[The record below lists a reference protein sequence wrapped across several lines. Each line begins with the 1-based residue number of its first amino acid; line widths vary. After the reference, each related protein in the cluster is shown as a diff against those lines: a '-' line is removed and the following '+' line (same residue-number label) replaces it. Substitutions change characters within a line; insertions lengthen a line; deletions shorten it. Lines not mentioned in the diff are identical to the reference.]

1 MEAKSRRVSAAGGK
15 RGAHRRAGPGAEE
28 VRDLRGR
35 QRSSADSASRAAER
49 LVVANWKMNK
59 TRAEARAFRDTF
71 EPRFSGV
78 EIGIA
83 PPYPYLSD
91 LAGDERWA
99 LAGQDCSAGKSGAF
113 TGEVSAAMLASCGCR
128 YVILGHSERRRNF
141 HEGETLLAGKL
152 ARAREAGIVPIF
164 CVGETLEEREEGL
177 TNEVLRRQAEAL
189 ERDPADLPLVVAY
202 EPVWAIGTGRNA
214 TPEQAEETIRHLRGL
229 LAPRRPRILYGGSV
243 TPDNAAQLAAREGI
257 SGFLVGGASLDSAAF
272 AAICGQCAAP

>member
-1 MEAKSRRVSAAGGK
+1 M
-15 RGAHRRAGPGAEE
+15 
-28 VRDLRGR
+28 RGR

-99 LAGQDCSAGKSGAF
+99 LAGQDCSAEKSGAF

-272 AAICGQCAAP
+272 A